1 MTTAAT
7 TTRTAIIAISDIF
20 RSAIQMYFALLPIKI
35 NGISYQKCYKIIKR
49 APKPND
55 ITSDITREKMILAN

>member
-20 RSAIQMYFALLPIKI
+20 RSAIQVYFALLPIKI
-35 NGISYQKCYKIIKR
+35 NGNMLTLKCPCLYINRYCI
-49 APKPND
+49 
-55 ITSDITREKMILAN
+55 EILNLAYSSIQFAKT